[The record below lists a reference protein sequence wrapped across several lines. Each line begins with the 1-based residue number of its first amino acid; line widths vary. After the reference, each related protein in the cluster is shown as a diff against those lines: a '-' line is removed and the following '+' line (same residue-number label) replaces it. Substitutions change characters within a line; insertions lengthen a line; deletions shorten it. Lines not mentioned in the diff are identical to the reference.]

1 MKLILFDI
9 DGTLVDAAGAGRR
22 AFNRALHDLL
32 GSPNPLDGIRL
43 DGRTD
48 TLILQEALRRLG
60 REDLMADARWIET
73 LCRHYVDRLEEELRN
88 GCHDYRVLPGVRELL
103 DALEREEG
111 CALGLATGNLEAGA
125 WAKLRPGELHR
136 YFRFGGFGD
145 AAWSRTEIVRR
156 AVARAREALDLDEDP
171 PTVVVG
177 DTPLDIEHGRAAGA
191 RVVAVATGFFSP
203 EQLAAYEPD
212 LLVEQLDPVEP
223 VLEFLRAL

>member
-1 MKLILFDI
+1 MKLVLFDI

-32 GSPNPLDGIRL
+32 GSPNPLGGIRL

-60 REDLMADARWIET
+60 REDLMAEPEWIRS
-73 LCRHYVDRLEEELRN
+73 LCTHYVACLEEELRDS
-88 GCHDYRVLPGVRELL
+88 GQGYRVLPGVRELL
-103 DALEREEG
+103 DTLAREEG
-111 CALGLATGNLEAGA
+111 CVLGLATGNLEAGA
-125 WAKLRPGELHR
+125 WAKLRPGKLDH

-156 AVARAREALDLDEDP
+156 AMVRAREHLGLQEDP
-171 PTVVVG
+171 ATVVIG

-212 LLVEQLDPVEP
+212 LLVEKLHPVEP
-223 VLEFLRAL
+223 VLEFVRAS